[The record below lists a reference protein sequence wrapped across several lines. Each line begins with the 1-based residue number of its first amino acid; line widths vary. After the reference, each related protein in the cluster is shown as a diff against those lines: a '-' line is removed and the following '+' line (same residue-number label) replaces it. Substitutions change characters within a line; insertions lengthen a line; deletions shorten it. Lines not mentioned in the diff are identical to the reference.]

1 MPRGPECL
9 FNPKRRINT
18 DKWLFLSFQGWPIL
32 LHFSSVH
39 TRGSQG
45 QMLGLN
51 SYTTSFK
58 AEVFRDGV

>member
-1 MPRGPECL
+1 MAVPLLPGMAY
-9 FNPKRRINT
+9 
-18 DKWLFLSFQGWPIL
+18 S

-39 TRGSQG
+39 TRGSQANA
-45 QMLGLN
+45 GLN